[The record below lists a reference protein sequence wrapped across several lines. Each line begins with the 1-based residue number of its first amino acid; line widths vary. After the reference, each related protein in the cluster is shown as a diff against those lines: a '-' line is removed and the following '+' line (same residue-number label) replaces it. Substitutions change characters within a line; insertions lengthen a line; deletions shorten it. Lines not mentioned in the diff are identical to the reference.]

1 MSIQKKLKTKTL
13 SLVRRSQPLQGSV
26 EVQLLLVIES
36 VVEAKL
42 CFQQIDLLIRAG
54 AADNVAACEL
64 SKLPNKLTN
73 RSRCGRD
80 EDIVAFLR
88 LAHIEE
94 CSPCSKASHTWKV
107 GS

>member
-13 SLVRRSQPLQGSV
+13 SLVGSSQPLQGSV

-64 SKLPNKLTN
+64 SKLPNDLTDGACC
-73 RSRCGRD
+73 RGD
-80 EDIVAFLR
+80 EDRLTFLG
-88 LAHIEE
+88 LGHFKKSSI
-94 CSPCSKASHTWKV
+94 CSEARHT
-107 GS
+107 